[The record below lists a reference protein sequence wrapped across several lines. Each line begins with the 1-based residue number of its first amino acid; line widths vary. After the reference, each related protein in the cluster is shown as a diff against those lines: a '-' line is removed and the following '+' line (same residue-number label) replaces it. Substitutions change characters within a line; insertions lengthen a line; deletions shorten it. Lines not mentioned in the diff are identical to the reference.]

1 MDYSESDRGQP
12 CIVLMQCYVVFVIVE
27 GCRAA
32 TFTLTEQPA
41 SGNEMTCNAVT
52 INPYLITYIVLKI
65 RLF

>member
-1 MDYSESDRGQP
+1 MHRFDAMLCG
-12 CIVLMQCYVVFVIVE
+12 VIVE

-52 INPYLITYIVLKI
+52 TNPYLITYIVLKI